1 MTRVLVFDGER
12 GAKRFQL
19 AWTALF
25 SGDGKGERSAAI
37 IRREARLQTA
47 FDAISEPV
55 TVTAQGEPDRALVSG
70 GATIL
75 LAQEDFDLL
84 QQYTEKTPW
93 LPRASRDVVDLWD
106 FLSAAEKRE

>member
-12 GAKRFQL
+12 GATRFQL
-19 AWTALF
+19 IWMALF
-25 SGDGKGERSAAI
+25 SSDGKSERGAAI
-37 IRREARLQTA
+37 IRREARLQTS
-47 FDAISEPV
+47 FEAISEPV
-55 TVTAQGEPDRALVSG
+55 AAPNPGEPDRALVSG
-70 GATIL
+70 GAVVT

-84 QQYTEKTPW
+84 QQCTEKTPW